1 MIKTFEAFK
10 QEPKVGDYVIC
21 ALNHTYNSRLEEY
34 INFISVNIGR
44 VIKINLNTQ
53 FKFKVKYND
62 TDYQKSRNPNNP
74 NYPNN
79 PSNWSLK
86 GILFFSSNKE
96 EMEIIIQ
103 ANKYN
108 L

>member
-1 MIKTFEAFK
+1 MIKLFEEYK
-10 QEPKVGDYVIC
+10 KEPKVGDYVIC
-21 ALNHTYNSRLEEY
+21 TLSHMSNSRVEY
-34 INFISVNIGR
+34 VNFISVNIGR

-62 TDYQKSRNPNNP
+62 ADYQKLIKLDI
-74 NYPNN
+74 PNN